1 MMNRTKNGGQAG
13 LRSAVFEQDLCT
25 GCAACVNLCPNLCN
39 YKDNTV
45 VLHECDLSSGRCY
58 TFCPRTPTHLEELR
72 QSLFDPRDLGPE
84 LGALKGFYV
93 TRAADGQVRAAA
105 QHGGTV
111 TALVS
116 LALSEGLIDAAVLAG
131 QQPDFLP
138 QAVTVNDSEDVAGK
152 AASKFV
158 VSPTVAEFN
167 QACKG
172 GAEMIGVVATPCQCL
187 ALAKMR
193 AYGKLVAES
202 PVHKLGLVIGL
213 FCGWALSWRRLRG
226 LLAEY
231 VREVEILGMDIPP
244 SKHQCMEVY
253 TSEET
258 IEIPIERVQKCV
270 RPSCNYCFD
279 MTAEFAD
286 ISIGSARSPE
296 GWEVDKGW
304 NQVIVR
310 TTLGNELLSLA
321 REKAVLE
328 FKEVPDGSLAKL
340 KAASLTKKRA
350 CLKNLT
356 ERSGSREDLY
366 YLNWSDPVISRLS
379 ESYDAPPGTRA
390 GALGEERANVS
401 IEHGR

>member
-1 MMNRTKNGGQAG
+1 MKNGTKNGGQAA

-45 VLHECDLSSGRCY
+45 VLHECDLSFGRCY
-58 TFCPRTPTHLEELR
+58 TFCPRTPTDLQELR
-72 QSLFDPRDLGPE
+72 QLLFDPGDLGPE
-84 LGALKGFYV
+84 LGPLKGFYV

-105 QHGGTV
+105 QHGGTI

-116 LALSEGLIDAAVLAG
+116 LALSEGLIDSAVLTG

-138 QAVTVNDSEDVAGK
+138 QAVTVNDIEDVASRAG
-152 AASKFV
+152 SKFV

-167 QACKG
+167 RACEG
-172 GAEMIGVVATPCQCL
+172 VAEKIGVVATPCQCL

-202 PVHKLGLVIGL
+202 PVRKLSLVIGL
-213 FCGWALSWRRLRG
+213 FCGWALSWRRLKG
-226 LLAEY
+226 LLAEH
-231 VREVEILGMDIPP
+231 VREAEILGMDIPP

-253 TSEET
+253 TSGET
-258 IEIPIERVQKCV
+258 IEIPIEQVQECV

-286 ISIGSARSPE
+286 ISVGSARSLE

-310 TTLGNELLSLA
+310 TTLGNQLLSLA

-328 FKEVPDGSLAKL
+328 FKEVPDGNLAKL
-340 KAASLTKKRA
+340 KAASLNKKRA
-350 CLKNLT
+350 CLKNLAA
-356 ERSGSREDLY
+356 RSGSREHLY
-366 YLNWSDPVISRLS
+366 YLNRSDPVISRLS
-379 ESYDAPPGTRA
+379 GS
-390 GALGEERANVS
+390 
-401 IEHGR
+401 